1 MSDYGVAVMWGELK
15 AGREMMALNSLAE
28 ATTNNDKAVAN
39 GKITSWDVVLFEP
52 TGTPPAGAIRI
63 YGTQDQIE
71 EYIRSDEFVD
81 PIEKAQLCVNNVGY
95 RRFVTG
101 AALAEGLGT
110 FAERINSL

>member
-1 MSDYGVAVMWGELK
+1 V
-15 AGREMMALNSLAE
+15 GRAKGRTGDDGSRLSGRSH
-28 ATTNNDKAVAN
+28 DQQRQ
-39 GKITSWDVVLFEP
+39 GCGQRKIASWDVVLFEP
-52 TGTPPAGAIRI
+52 TGTPPAGAIRV
-63 YGTQDQIE
+63 YGTQHQIE